1 MDNFVLL
8 ARPIWVNLLILVPIL
23 LFFYWRKNKLSI
35 TGKTLLYTLVLG
47 IAFGIIEASV
57 VIYLRAATGLL
68 PGYEGTVLDVWK
80 QASVIYYNQ
89 ELLQKQL
96 PMSLLVF
103 ELIREVGTIAMLWA
117 VAFIAVPK
125 WRERFAIFLFAF
137 ATWDIVYYAHL
148 WFTVRWPKSLTT
160 PDVLFLIPEPWFG
173 QVWFPILVSGLTMFA
188 VFINRDSKVKG

>member
-1 MDNFVLL
+1 MESFKLL
-8 ARPIWVNLLILVPIL
+8 SSPVWVNLLVLVPIL

-35 TGKTLLYTLVLG
+35 TGKTLLYTLVFG

-103 ELIREVGTIAMLWA
+103 ELIREVGTIVMLWA
-117 VAFIAVPK
+117 VAFIAAHK

-160 PDVLFLIPEPWFG
+160 PDVLFLIPQPWFG

-188 VFINRDSKVKG
+188 IFINRDSK